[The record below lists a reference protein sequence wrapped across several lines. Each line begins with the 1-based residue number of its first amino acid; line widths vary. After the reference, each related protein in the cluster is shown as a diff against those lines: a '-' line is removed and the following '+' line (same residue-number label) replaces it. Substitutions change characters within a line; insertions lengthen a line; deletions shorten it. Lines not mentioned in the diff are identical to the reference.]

1 MFASEEAITQKFLK
15 NLLTNSSVNIF
26 QRPSLQVFIVLLK
39 FSMYLLFLARIDY
52 VYICMYILLY

>member
-52 VYICMYILLY
+52 VYICMYIL